1 MNQNQKAL
9 VDALRSGEYEQ
20 GEGLLRPRSNQFCCL
35 GVGCDI
41 SKLGKWEKRH
51 DTEYEYVINNFPSAI
66 QFPQA
71 VADYFG
77 FEPSEALKQHRD
89 WNDYKQEHEYIYN
102 YNYTDPLIIVLSRVI
117 DDDKLIRC
125 SRANDDGYTF
135 EEIADAIEYT
145 YA

>member
-20 GEGLLRPRSNQFCCL
+20 GHRQVRPRSNQFCCL

-41 SKLGKWEKRH
+41 SKLGKWEQRST
-51 DTEYEYVINNFPSAI
+51 DDMSYMYIINGVPGIF
-66 QFPQA
+66 QFPTD

-77 FEPSEALKQHRD
+77 FEPSATLKQHRD
-89 WNDYKQEHEYIYN
+89 WYDHEADYD
-102 YNYTDPLIIVLSRVI
+102 YTDPLIIVPSRVANG
-117 DDDKLIRC
+117 DRLITC
-125 SRANDDGYTF
+125 SRANDNGYTF